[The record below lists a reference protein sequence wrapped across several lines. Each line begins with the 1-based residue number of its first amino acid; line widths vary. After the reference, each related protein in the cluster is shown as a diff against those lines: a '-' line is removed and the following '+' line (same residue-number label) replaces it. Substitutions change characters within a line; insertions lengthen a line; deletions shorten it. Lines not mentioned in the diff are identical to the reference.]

1 MKQADTFEPAVA
13 EQAVPLAVLTALTQA
28 PLGIA
33 IFDRDMRYIAVSS
46 RFLTDQNW
54 PGDPALV
61 IGRRHYDVFPNIPQ
75 RWRDLHAEVLR
86 DGRARRHPADPF
98 PQPNGGIEWINWS
111 MSSWRTDDGVIGGL
125 VLYCEYVTASVEERL
140 RLEAAEAR
148 YHAVFD
154 HAAVGVARVA
164 PDGRFLEVNGG
175 FCATLGYSADELL
188 GLTFQAVTHPDD
200 LADDLDRVGSML
212 AGRLETFSMEKRYIR
227 KTGEVVWSA
236 LTVSLVRQPT
246 GEPDYFV
253 SVVEDI
259 TPRKLAE
266 SQQARHRDQ
275 LRLMVNELNHRVKNT
290 LATVQ
295 SMAAQTL
302 RHERDPE
309 RAYQTF
315 EARLISLSDVHDV
328 LTRENWNGAS
338 LVEVVERALRPFV
351 ASAGPQIDLGGS
363 DVRLRPAAALTLAL
377 VFHELATNAVK
388 HGSLSADLGRVA
400 LTWRVEAGV
409 LLLDWRESGGPP
421 VSPPNRRGF
430 GSRLIAGAFKGE
442 LRGEAEM
449 IYAAEGFRCLMQARL
464 AIEAPGYMMP
474 LPDAAFRAAA
484 GG

>member
-1 MKQADTFEPAVA
+1 MNEADELEAKA
-13 EQAVPLAVLTALTQA
+13 IDRAAPLAVLTALTQA
-28 PLGIA
+28 PLGVA
-33 IFDRDMRYIAVSS
+33 IFDREMRYLAVSS
-46 RFLTDQNW
+46 RFLTDQDW
-54 PGDPALV
+54 PGDPNLV

-75 RWRDLHAEVLR
+75 RWRDLHAEVLK

-98 PQPNGGIEWINWS
+98 PQPDGGVEWVSWS
-111 MSSWRTDDGVIGGL
+111 MSPWRVDDGQVGGL

-148 YHAVFD
+148 YHALFD

-175 FCATLGYSADELL
+175 FCAVLGYSQEELL
-188 GLTFQAVTHPDD
+188 GLTFQAITHPDD
-200 LADDLDRVGSML
+200 LQADVERVTLML
-212 AGRLETFSMEKRYIR
+212 EGRLETFSMEKRYLR
-227 KTGEVVWSA
+227 KTGEIVWGA
-236 LTVSLVRQPT
+236 LTVSLVRTPG

-259 TPRKLAE
+259 TSRKLAE

-309 RAYQTF
+309 RAYRSF
-315 EARLISLSDVHDV
+315 EARLIGLSEVHDV

-338 LVEVVERALRPFV
+338 LIEVVERALRPF
-351 ASAGPQIDLGGS
+351 ASAGAAQVELEGD

-388 HGSLSADLGRVA
+388 YGALSTEAGRVA
-400 LTWRVEAGV
+400 LSWRLGAEGELA
-409 LLLDWRESGGPP
+409 LDWHERDGPT
-421 VSPPNRRGF
+421 VVPPTRRGF

-442 LRGEAEM
+442 LRGAADM
-449 IYAAEGFRCLMQARL
+449 IYAPDGFRCVMQARL
-464 AIEAPGYMMP
+464 VTDPTGYMP
-474 LPDAAFRAAA
+474 LPDAAARR
-484 GG
+484 